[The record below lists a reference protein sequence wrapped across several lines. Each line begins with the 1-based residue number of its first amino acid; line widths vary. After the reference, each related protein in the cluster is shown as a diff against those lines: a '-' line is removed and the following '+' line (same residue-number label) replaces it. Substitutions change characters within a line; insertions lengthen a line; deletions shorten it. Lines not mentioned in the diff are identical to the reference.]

1 MFVPQSFYNAIL
13 FTSRCVYHTINRS
26 LLSEWLKLLLFAGNS
41 CTIHMYVVLVFLKRK
56 YPTKYQQTKGSSV
69 RAGFQVAVTG
79 TEVVGAAHAC
89 VLQSFSS
96 SGDPGQ
102 GMSVEEQSLFLFMSP
117 PPHCLLHTVHG
128 PHLLHSE
135 YPVSSTM

>member
-1 MFVPQSFYNAIL
+1 MFVPHIIL
-13 FTSRCVYHTINRS
+13 QRNIIYITMCISQDQQIIIIRMVKITLACR
-26 LLSEWLKLLLFAGNS
+26 LQ
-41 CTIHMYVVLVFLKRK
+41 YVVLVFLKRK
-56 YPTKYQQTKGSSV
+56 YPTKYQQRTDASV

-79 TEVVGAAHAC
+79 AEVVGAAHAC

-135 YPVSSTM
+135 YPVSSIM